1 MQRLKNAFYEH
12 RFGLFF
18 FVFLMAYSFIVS
30 GNMQVWKV
38 DDLTY
43 SFHVVDF
50 SMGFCTKLLP
60 GAVCNFLFD
69 EVTEA
74 KVSTYLNILVAFC
87 FLLVSLL
94 LEKIV
99 LSTGKEYRTPLIF
112 LIAFFLT
119 GPATFSIYIA
129 LWFVAYGML

>member
-18 FVFLMAYSFIVS
+18 FVFLKAYSFIVS

-38 DDLTY
+38 DGITY